1 MRSSS
6 FQTWKEES
14 VGSDDGGNVGRNR
27 KRTKVRVLLLVI
39 VVVLIGG
46 GSDSSGGGGSG
57 GGGGGGGGWWLVVVV
72 VDVEVVEVTPLTT
85 THAYG
90 PKDSEKARRL
100 ANRRAIGREIGDM
113 CRVGSLS
120 LDVLDSA
127 SMKHPSR
134 STELEVAMALFG
146 MATSLIHTPDDVLTS
161 SANTL
166 YTLDTPGA
174 AGPAGSYC
182 EVHGYVQAKEGTIL

>member
-46 GSDSSGGGGSG
+46 GSDSSGD
-57 GGGGGGGGWWLVVVV
+57 GGGGWWLVVVV

-85 THAYG
+85 HAYG
-90 PKDSEKARRL
+90 PRDSEVSFSIETLL
-100 ANRRAIGREIGDM
+100 ALLWCTG
-113 CRVGSLS
+113 
-120 LDVLDSA
+120 
-127 SMKHPSR
+127 K
-134 STELEVAMALFG
+134 
-146 MATSLIHTPDDVLTS
+146 
-161 SANTL
+161 
-166 YTLDTPGA
+166 
-174 AGPAGSYC
+174 
-182 EVHGYVQAKEGTIL
+182 